1 MKDQDFD
8 KLFSDKLKDFEEN
21 PPEGL
26 WDNIEASLNKE
37 TKEKP
42 VKRMP
47 WIILSMAAALLLV
60 FGISIKIFLNKDAKV
75 IKEEKIIASVP
86 TETVETEE
94 LQIAPSNANEE
105 VSSEQTLIEK
115 LENTNPNKKQIQV
128 AVNRNEERNT
138 ISNQDIQTAA
148 VQEQVIAEVSEPVRS
163 IDLETE
169 EQFVANVPE
178 LENKTLVQTAQ
189 VKFEDNIYQEATPS
203 KKNKQGLF
211 VRVLNNLVEN
221 IVILDKDVRL
231 TEDEEGTWNLN
242 IKNSIAKT
250 RN

>member
-75 IKEEKIIASVP
+75 IKEEKIIASIP

>member
-60 FGISIKIFLNKDAKV
+60 FGISLKIFLNKDTNV
-75 IKEEKIIASVP
+75 IKEEKIITSVP
-86 TETVETEE
+86 TETVETQEVRIE
-94 LQIAPSNANEE
+94 PSNENKE
-105 VSSEQTLIEK
+105 VSSEQTVIEK
-115 LENTNPNKKQIQV
+115 LENSRANTKQVQV
-128 AVNRNEERNT
+128 AANRNEEKNT
-138 ISNQDIQTAA
+138 IPNQDIQTAA
-148 VQEQVIAEVSEPVRS
+148 IHEQVIAEVSEPVRS
-163 IDLETE
+163 IDLEME

-189 VKFEDNIYQEATPS
+189 VKIEDNIHQEAAPS

-211 VRVLNNLVEN
+211 VRVLNNLAEN

>member
-60 FGISIKIFLNKDAKV
+60 FGISLKMFLNKDASV
-75 IKEEKIIASVP
+75 VKEEKIIASIP
-86 TETVETEE
+86 TKTIETEE
-94 LQIAPSNANEE
+94 VRIEPSKENKE
-105 VSSEQTLIEK
+105 VSSEQTVIEK
-115 LENTNPNKKQIQV
+115 LENTNPNIKQIQV

-138 ISNQDIQTAA
+138 IPNQDIHTAE
-148 VQEQVIAEVSEPVRS
+148 VHEQVIAEVSEPVRS
-163 IDLETE
+163 IDLEIE

-178 LENKTLVQTAQ
+178 IENKTLVQTAQ
-189 VKFEDNIYQEATPS
+189 VKIEDHIHQEAAPS

-211 VRVLNNLVEN
+211 VRVLNNLAEN

>member
-60 FGISIKIFLNKDAKV
+60 FGISLKIFLNKDANV

-86 TETVETEE
+86 TETVETGE
-94 LQIAPSNANEE
+94 LRIEPSNENKE
-105 VSSEQTLIEK
+105 VINEQTVIEK
-115 LENTNPNKKQIQV
+115 LENTNPNLKQIQV
-128 AVNRNEERNT
+128 AVNKNEERNT
-138 ISNQDIQTAA
+138 ISNHDIQTAA
-148 VQEQVIAEVSEPVRS
+148 VQEQVIAKVSEPVRS
-163 IDLETE
+163 INLETE

-178 LENKTLVQTAQ
+178 LENKTLVHTAQ
-189 VKFEDNIYQEATPS
+189 VKIEDNIHQEATPS

-211 VRVLNNLVEN
+211 VRVLNNLAEN
-221 IVILDKDVRL
+221 IVILDKDVRF

>member
-75 IKEEKIIASVP
+75 IKEEKIIASIP

-94 LQIAPSNANEE
+94 LQIAPSNENKE

-189 VKFEDNIYQEATPS
+189 VKFEANIYQEATPS

-231 TEDEEGTWNLN
+231 TEDDEGTWNLN

>member
-60 FGISIKIFLNKDAKV
+60 FGISLKIFLNKDASV
-75 IKEEKIIASVP
+75 VKEEKIIASIP
-86 TETVETEE
+86 TKTVETEE
-94 LQIAPSNANEE
+94 VRIEPSNENET
-105 VSSEQTLIEK
+105 VSSEQQTSKK
-115 LENTNPNKKQIQV
+115 LENSKANTKQVQG
-128 AVNRNEERNT
+128 AVSRDEERNA
-138 ISNQDIQTAA
+138 ISNQDIQTAE

-163 IDLETE
+163 IDLEME

-189 VKFEDNIYQEATPS
+189 MKIEDHIHQEATPS
-203 KKNKQGLF
+203 KKNKQSLF
-211 VRVLNNLVEN
+211 VRVLNNLAEN